1 MRSFC
6 LCVLVGAAV
15 GCGASSENPSVK
27 PAPAPEPPR
36 VEAPEPR
43 PAGAPVAVVPLER
56 PKVVTVKGKVT
67 YNGKALDGGHVQFM
81 GADNLRM
88 AADIA
93 KDGTYSIVAVPTGTV
108 KVAVSYVDDKAGE
121 FFKALSAASR
131 SGDASKLPKGEPEQ
145 FHRVPQKFWDF
156 PTSGLTAEIKPGVN
170 TLDLNLK
177 D

>member
-1 MRSFC
+1 MRGLC
-6 LCVLVGAAV
+6 LSVLFGAAL
-15 GCGASSENPSVK
+15 GCGAGGENVSVK
-27 PAPAPEPPR
+27 PAPTPEPPR

-43 PAGAPVAVVPLER
+43 PAGTPVAAVPPER

-108 KVAVSYVDDKAGE
+108 KVAVSYVDAKAGD

-131 SGDASKLPKGEPEQ
+131 GGDASALPKGDPEQ

-170 TLDLNLK
+170 TLDIHLK